1 MQTTSEAPLEE
12 QLADLDSRPTVVYEC
27 TGYPPAAQAAR
38 GVVERGGRV
47 VVVGLHKNPVP
58 VDLLSVSLDEKELVG
73 TLAHVLGAD
82 LGLAVDLL
90 EDGRRAVG
98 PGRSGRRAPWRTSS
112 APACNR

>member
-1 MQTTSEAPLEE
+1 M
-12 QLADLDSRPTVVYEC
+12 
-27 TGYPPAAQAAR
+27 
-38 GVVERGGRV
+38 VERGGRV

-90 EDGRRAVG
+90 EDGAALWE
-98 PGRSGRRAPWRTSS
+98 PGRSGRRPAWRRSS
-112 APACNR
+112 APGCDR